1 VRQLYHAGARS
12 ASRRDHRAAAVA
24 ASLFAGAS
32 AILEATDIAEV
43 AMKKKQIFL
52 TGVAGAFA
60 PQILRWYSQASVD
73 LDNDPVQLAGRAFI
87 TVLFLGLAG
96 YITVLWDV
104 RNLKEAF
111 FIGLGV
117 PSIILSAGSD
127 LGSLAKPAPAQ
138 AQVITE
144 NAYLVVSAKND
155 KGENIAPI
163 RVTATDEQGKV
174 IYLGRKGEALLP
186 AGRYTIA
193 VSASGYEVEINNI
206 SLAAK
211 QTAKLEVTL
220 KEKSLADRFIQGIQR
235 PFEQR
240 PPN

>member
-1 VRQLYHAGARS
+1 
-12 ASRRDHRAAAVA
+12 
-24 ASLFAGAS
+24 
-32 AILEATDIAEV
+32 
-43 AMKKKQIFL
+43 MKKKQIFL

-73 LDNDPVQLAGRAFI
+73 LDNDPVQLAGRVFI
-87 TVLFLGLAG
+87 TSLFLGLAG
-96 YITVLWDV
+96 YITLLWDV
-104 RNLKEAF
+104 RSLKEAF

-127 LGSLAKPAPAQ
+127 LGSLAKPGQAH
-138 AQVITE
+138 AQVITD
-144 NAYLVVSAKND
+144 NAYLAVSAKND
-155 KGENIAPI
+155 KGENIAPL
-163 RVTATDEQGKV
+163 RVMATDEQGKV

-186 AGRYTIA
+186 AGRYAIT
-193 VSASGYEVEINNI
+193 VSSSGYETETRNI

-211 QTAKLEVTL
+211 QTVKLEVTL

-240 PPN
+240 SPN

>member
-1 VRQLYHAGARS
+1 
-12 ASRRDHRAAAVA
+12 
-24 ASLFAGAS
+24 
-32 AILEATDIAEV
+32 
-43 AMKKKQIFL
+43 MKKKQVFF

-73 LDNDPVQLAGRAFI
+73 LDNDPVQLAGRIFI
-87 TVLFLGLAG
+87 TLLFLGLAG

-138 AQVITE
+138 AQIVTE
-144 NAYLVVSAKND
+144 NAYLVVSAKNE

-163 RVTATDEQGKV
+163 RVMATDEQGKV
-174 IYLGRKGEALLP
+174 IYLGRKGDALLP

-193 VSASGYEVEINNI
+193 VSAGGYEVETRHV

-211 QTAKLEVTL
+211 QTVKLDVTL

-240 PPN
+240 QLN

>member
-1 VRQLYHAGARS
+1 
-12 ASRRDHRAAAVA
+12 
-24 ASLFAGAS
+24 
-32 AILEATDIAEV
+32 
-43 AMKKKQIFL
+43 MKKKRIFL

-87 TVLFLGLAG
+87 TLLFLGLAG

-138 AQVITE
+138 AQIVTE
-144 NAYLVVSAKND
+144 NAYLVVSARND

-163 RVTATDEQGKV
+163 RVMATDEQGKV
-174 IYLGRKGEALLP
+174 IYLGRKGDALLP

-193 VSASGYEVEINNI
+193 VSASGYEVETKHV

-211 QTAKLEVTL
+211 QTVKLDVTL

-240 PPN
+240 PLN